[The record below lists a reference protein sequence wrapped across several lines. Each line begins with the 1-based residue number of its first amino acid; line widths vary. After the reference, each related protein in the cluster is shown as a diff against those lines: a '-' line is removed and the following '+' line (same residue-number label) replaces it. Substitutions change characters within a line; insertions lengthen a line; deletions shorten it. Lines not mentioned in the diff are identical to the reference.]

1 MKRLPTNSRRGTS
14 DVDLCPA
21 SPKRVPTGPQDPF
34 GGRNSAVPDPIPVRV
49 RQIVGVVRRNEG
61 TIALKWLGDGAGEG
75 QMGNVHRTL
84 ARFRSL
90 FCLCANICPAEFED
104 NFQCCSSS
112 VTRLFTQ
119 PGEGQVGVADVSPL

>member
-1 MKRLPTNSRRGTS
+1 LEVAIRLFRTPSPCEYAKLWAWFAETKVQSHSNGLATE
-14 DVDLCPA
+14 PA
-21 SPKRVPTGPQDPF
+21 RVKWEM
-34 GGRNSAVPDPIPVRV
+34 SAY
-49 RQIVGVVRRNEG
+49 
-61 TIALKWLGDGAGEG
+61 
-75 QMGNVHRTL
+75 RTL